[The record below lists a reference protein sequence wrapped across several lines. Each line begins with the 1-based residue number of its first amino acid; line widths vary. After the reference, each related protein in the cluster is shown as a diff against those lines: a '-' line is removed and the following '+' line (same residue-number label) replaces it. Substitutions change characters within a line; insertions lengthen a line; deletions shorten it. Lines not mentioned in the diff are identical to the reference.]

1 MSDETS
7 WNDEPTTTVVT
18 GGSGWFG
25 RSFLSAIAEAR
36 PGTGPVRRDGE
47 VRVLVPTPADVG
59 PVLEALPRA
68 RVHVG
73 DVTDAA
79 TLERLLAGAEGASVV
94 HAAGVIHPARV
105 ADFDRVNRGG
115 AAAVVDAAVRAG
127 ARRLVHVSSNS
138 PFGFNAT
145 PTDVFRHD
153 EPYDPYLG
161 YGRSKMR
168 AEHLVLA
175 ANDPHGLETVVVRPP
190 WFYGPHQP
198 ERQTLFFRLVRT
210 GRFPVICDG
219 TQRRSMVFVDNLVQG
234 VALAERV
241 GVAAGQAFWVADERA
256 YPLTDIVATVK
267 QALGEEGLAV
277 SGRQVRLPALAGRV
291 AKQVDARL
299 QARGI
304 YHQQM
309 HVLGEMGETIACDVT
324 RTRDVLGYRP
334 EVALLEGMRRSVRWC
349 LDQGYEI

>member
-1 MSDETS
+1 MSGAS
-7 WNDEPTTTVVT
+7 WHDEPATTVVT

-25 RSFLSAIAEAR
+25 RSFLSAVAEAR
-36 PGTGPVRRDGE
+36 PGTGPVGRDGE
-47 VRVLVPTPADVG
+47 VRVLVPAPLDVG
-59 PVLEALPRA
+59 PVLEALPSA

-73 DVTDAA
+73 DVSDPA
-79 TLERLLAGAEGASVV
+79 TLDRLLVGAEGASVV
-94 HAAGVIHPARV
+94 HAAGVIHPGRV
-105 ADFDRVNRGG
+105 ADFDRVNLGG
-115 AAAVVDAAVRAG
+115 TAAVVAAAQRAR

-145 PTDVFRHD
+145 ATDVFRHD

-168 AEHLVLA
+168 TEHLVLA
-175 ANDPHGLETVVVRPP
+175 ADDPGGLETVVVRPP
-190 WFYGPHQP
+190 WFYGPRQP

-210 GRFPVICDG
+210 GRFPVIGDG
-219 TQRRSMVFVDNLVQG
+219 TQRRSMAYVDNLVQG

-241 GVAAGQAFWVADERA
+241 RAAAGQAFWVADAQA

-267 QALGEEGLAV
+267 QALGEAGLAV

-291 AKQVDARL
+291 AQRVDARL
-299 QARGI
+299 QARGT

-309 HVLGEMGETIACDVT
+309 HVLGEMGETIACDVS
-324 RTRDVLGYRP
+324 RTREVLGYQP